1 MMPGQNLSQRQE
13 QRQEQIMAPQQ
24 IQSLELLA
32 AQSLELQAMISREIA
47 ENPVLEIEDASDTDE
62 KSDAGASENTGEQD
76 ESEDDSQ
83 SEKSSDAP
91 SSAEHPPD
99 SPAASENLSS
109 DSDIAD
115 IISWAD
121 SYSGIKTGDA
131 RGSDPDYDE
140 KRQHFFDSISEEP
153 SLQEQLLEQLRLS
166 SSDTEKIRFAEL
178 VIGSIDEQGY
188 LRTHPRDL
196 ATAAGISLEEM
207 EKIIDFVQ
215 TFDPPGIGA
224 RNLKEC
230 LALQLNRMGKSKSRA
245 AELVKHHFD
254 DLSKNKLPQIAKKM
268 RLSMTELNRIIAEL
282 RKLNPYPGFSLSP
295 NNPIFVAPEAVVEKK
310 NGTFIVTMNKDTV
323 PRLRIS
329 QTYLRMLKNPDVSAE
344 TKTYIKEKI
353 LKAKNIM
360 KSLAQRESTIK
371 KIADVIVDSQFD
383 FFDKGV
389 ENLHP
394 LTMQKVAD
402 RIGAHETTVS
412 RAISNKFI
420 QTPHGL
426 FEFKFF
432 FSSGYQSKNG
442 YEMSS
447 RSIIEK
453 IKDMI
458 LAEDSSNPL
467 SDKKIAE
474 LLKSQGFNVARRTIA
489 KYREG
494 MEILSSH
501 LRKEHL

>member
-1 MMPGQNLSQRQE
+1 
-13 QRQEQIMAPQQ
+13 
-24 IQSLELLA
+24 
-32 AQSLELQAMISREIA
+32 
-47 ENPVLEIEDASDTDE
+47 
-62 KSDAGASENTGEQD
+62 
-76 ESEDDSQ
+76 
-83 SEKSSDAP
+83 
-91 SSAEHPPD
+91 
-99 SPAASENLSS
+99 
-109 DSDIAD
+109 
-115 IISWAD
+115 
-121 SYSGIKTGDA
+121 
-131 RGSDPDYDE
+131 
-140 KRQHFFDSISEEP
+140 
-153 SLQEQLLEQLRLS
+153 
-166 SSDTEKIRFAEL
+166 
-178 VIGSIDEQGY
+178 
-188 LRTHPRDL
+188 
-196 ATAAGISLEEM
+196 
-207 EKIIDFVQ
+207 
-215 TFDPPGIGA
+215 
-224 RNLKEC
+224 
-230 LALQLNRMGKSKSRA
+230 
-245 AELVKHHFD
+245 
-254 DLSKNKLPQIAKKM
+254 
-268 RLSMTELNRIIAEL
+268 
-282 RKLNPYPGFSLSP
+282 
-295 NNPIFVAPEAVVEKK
+295 
-310 NGTFIVTMNKDTV
+310 
-323 PRLRIS
+323 
-329 QTYLRMLKNPDVSAE
+329 
-344 TKTYIKEKI
+344 
-353 LKAKNIM
+353 M

-453 IKDMI
+453 IKESILFVLTKKDFII